1 MNNMLPSVKA
11 AHEEAAKIE
20 LDKDES
26 NKRGPPPISDMEKY
40 EETLKKR

>member
-20 LDKDES
+20 LEKDDI
-26 NKRGPPPISDMEKY
+26 KKHVPPPISDIEKY